1 MNMEVTNSPVDNLI
15 AGTFPQLTK
24 MVKLKAGKIY
34 KRGEILELD
43 VDTKAISLATETKAK
58 FVLVKDTDATSEDK
72 DALVFTTGQFLLDEC
87 VFNQSLDND
96 VIVETLHL
104 RSIFLK

>member
-1 MNMEVTNSPVDNLI
+1 MNMEVTTSPVDNLI

-24 MVKLKAGKIY
+24 MVKLKAGKVY

-43 VDTKAISLATETKAK
+43 AENKAIALATATKAK

-72 DALVFTTGQFLLDEC
+72 DSLVFTTGQFLLDEC
-87 VFNQSLDND
+87 IFNQSLDEAS
-96 VIVETLHL
+96 IVETLHL